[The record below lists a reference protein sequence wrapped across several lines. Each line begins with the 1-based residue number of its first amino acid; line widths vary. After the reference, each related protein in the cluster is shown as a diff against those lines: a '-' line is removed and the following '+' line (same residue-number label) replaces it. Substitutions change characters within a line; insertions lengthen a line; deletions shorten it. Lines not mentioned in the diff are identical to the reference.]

1 MLAKECDDKGLS
13 LRYSHSELIEAS
25 FDLHRHKLIMFHIV
39 NLNPNLSEE
48 L

>member
-1 MLAKECDDKGLS
+1 MLVKECDDKGLS

-39 NLNPNLSEE
+39 NLNPNLFAE